1 MTQAKLPL
9 QEPVSLESLVSEI
22 THFQQAIAH
31 WDENQKL
38 MVEGLKNAIE
48 ALHKEALTRLIRSV
62 KQESM
67 PALRQAVQDEV
78 VYSLLRYH
86 ELIKPPKPPLEIRIQ
101 QALDELRPG
110 LQSHNGNV
118 ELVAIKLPDTVEVKL
133 VGNCSNCPAST
144 LTMKE
149 GVEQAIKTH
158 CPEIKNVVS
167 VNSPVS
173 GKVTKPII
181 TSPFAAEEETGWVA
195 LANIDQIPEGNIL
208 AVDVDGLKLI
218 LTRVDDDVIAY
229 RNSCSHLAK
238 PLEQGEVIEGI
249 LSCPFHNFKY
259 HLATGECLTA
269 PEMSLQQY
277 PVTRKGDRILIR
289 C

>member
-9 QEPVSLESLVSEI
+9 QESVSLESLVSDI
-22 THFQQAIAH
+22 THFEQAIAH
-31 WDENQKL
+31 WDENQKVV
-38 MVEGLKNAIE
+38 VEGLKNAIE

-86 ELIKPPKPPLEIRIQ
+86 ELIKPPTPSLEIRIQ
-101 QALDELRPG
+101 QALDEVRPG

-167 VNSPVS
+167 VNTPVS
-173 GKVTKPII
+173 GKASNTIA
-181 TSPFAAEEETGWVA
+181 SPFAAQEETGLVA
-195 LANIDQIPEGNIL
+195 LANIDQIPKGGIL

-218 LTRVDDDVIAY
+218 LTRVGNNVIAY

-238 PLEQGEVIEGI
+238 PLNEAEVIEGI
-249 LSCPFHNFKY
+249 LTCPFHNFKY
-259 HLATGECLTA
+259 NLATGQCLTA
-269 PEMSLQQY
+269 PEMTLQQY
-277 PVTRKGDRILIR
+277 PVTIRGDRVLIQ

>member
-1 MTQAKLPL
+1 MTQAKIPL
-9 QEPVSLESLVSEI
+9 QESVSLESLVSEI
-22 THFQQAIAH
+22 THFEEAIAH

-38 MVEGLKNAIE
+38 VVEGLKNAIE
-48 ALHKEALTRLIRSV
+48 TLHKEALTRLIRSV
-62 KQESM
+62 KQDSM
-67 PALRQAVQDEV
+67 PALREAVQDEV
-78 VYSLLRYH
+78 VYGLLRYH
-86 ELIKPPKPPLEIRIQ
+86 ELIKPPTPPLEIRIQ
-101 QALDELRPG
+101 QALDEVRPG
-110 LQSHNGNV
+110 LQGHNGNV

-158 CPEIKNVVS
+158 CPEIKNVLS

-173 GKVTKPII
+173 GKATKPM
-181 TSPFAAEEETGWVA
+181 TSPFAAEQETGWVA
-195 LANIDQIPEGNIL
+195 LANIDEIPEGDIL

-218 LTRVDDDVIAY
+218 LTRVGDDVIAY

-238 PLEQGEVIEGI
+238 PIDKGEVIEGV

-277 PVTRKGDRILIR
+277 PVTRRGDRILIK

>member
-1 MTQAKLPL
+1 MTQAKAP
-9 QEPVSLESLVSEI
+9 QESVSLESLVSDI
-22 THFQQAIAH
+22 THFEQAIAH

-38 MVEGLKNAIE
+38 VVEGLKNAIE

-62 KQESM
+62 KQDSM

-78 VYSLLRYH
+78 VYGLLRYH
-86 ELIKPPKPPLEIRIQ
+86 ELIKAPAPPLEIRIQ
-101 QALDELRPG
+101 QALDEVRPG

-167 VNSPVS
+167 VNSPVI
-173 GKVTKPII
+173 GKASKPM
-181 TSPFAAEEETGWVA
+181 TSPFAAEGETGLVA
-195 LANIDQIPEGNIL
+195 LATIDQIPEGDIL

-218 LTRVDDDVIAY
+218 LTRVGDDFIAY

-238 PLEQGEVIEGI
+238 PIDKGEVREGI

-259 HLATGECLTA
+259 NLATGECLTA

-277 PVTRKGDRILIR
+277 PVTRRGDRILI
-289 C
+289 